1 MPKINLTTKIKAPVE
16 RVFDL
21 ARSIDL
27 HILST
32 TGTHE
37 KAVAGKT

>member
-1 MPKINLTTKIKAPVE
+1 MPQLHLETTINAPIA

-27 HILST
+27 HLLSLEHT
-32 TGTHE
+32 
-37 KAVAGKT
+37 